1 MGEDGMG
8 KNGMNNDGMG
18 DDDGISWTSGH
29 VSGDIL
35 GKEGTRYLLQA
46 MLNWR
51 GESMVSDDMYG
62 MTRA

>member
-35 GKEGTRYLLQA
+35 GKEGMRYLLQA

-51 GESMVSDDMYG
+51 GESMVLDGMYG
-62 MTRA
+62 MV